1 MRTIDRRI
9 AEFFNNDLINN
20 YTNFIKGLTSEIRI
34 LPKKH
39 IEKIYSLTPVI
50 LKNDN
55 GYWKNVISLED
66 FEKRLKENLIKKYNN
81 LSDEKLD
88 EDFEL
93 YTGLEFKN
101 RKPIANEYKGIKLL
115 GDKVS
120 LNISENKTAQDLAYM
135 CLGTGLLEMNARG
148 YGFCNYRWL

>member
-1 MRTIDRRI
+1 M
-9 AEFFNNDLINN
+9 
-20 YTNFIKGLTSEIRI
+20 
-34 LPKKH
+34 
-39 IEKIYSLTPVI
+39 EK
-50 LKNDN
+50 
-55 GYWKNVISLED
+55 WD